1 MATKTK
7 TDAKRAIDTNR
18 EGCEPV
24 LLISLERLSFLADGF
39 PVFEITAKVRW
50 HDHDAD
56 RVWGD
61 SHNDYEGV
69 CSRAFIRGANEYPVR
84 AFVRDVFWNTSN
96 TLDHHRITK
105 AASVLGKI
113 VKANNRLDGSD
124 GYPTTYGQDIF
135 RLAKILGIRVCIDRN
150 SFDYQLD
157 KTRKGVVHKVFE
169 TVDKRHVASTMDR
182 YVLEILKKHGKDGA
196 IRTTTID

>member
-113 VKANNRLDGSD
+113 VKANNRLDDSD
-124 GYPTTYGQDIF
+124 GYPTTVSRHMKGAVHMYCATNRANGYA
-135 RLAKILGIRVCIDRN
+135 RVHLG
-150 SFDYQLD
+150 
-157 KTRKGVVHKVFE
+157 
-169 TVDKRHVASTMDR
+169 RHDLRTHHANIAVSRIHIED
-182 YVLEILKKHGKDGA
+182 HGGYH
-196 IRTTTID
+196 RECT